1 MVEVKIMTF
10 ANVVHSVFKINIQ
23 EIINSKRQRDMKRS
37 NVSILTGIN
46 KLLHYKN
53 RYTQNAIDKNGVQKN
68 IQVTDKEKET
78 KMMVQVKSC

>member
-1 MVEVKIMTF
+1 
-10 ANVVHSVFKINIQ
+10 
-23 EIINSKRQRDMKRS
+23 MKRS